1 MRTNGI
7 ETRLTHDQLRTL
19 SERIDSKYLWVRVNG
34 RTELT
39 REVMVWRRVTV
50 ELAKRAA
57 ALTAALNGDRS

>member
-19 SERIDSKYLWVRVNG
+19 SKRIDSKYLWVRVNG